1 MPYALLSIYAEELI
15 ELMAEEVLEAI
26 TIADMPHMKESDR
39 NKVRSR
45 YARVLDDAP
54 APDDDPT
61 EKEAVDPRTAHGQAV
76 AARFGISVDA
86 GIES

>member
-26 TIADMPHMKESDR
+26 TIADMPHMKEADR
-39 NKVRSR
+39 NKVRDR
-45 YARVLDDAP
+45 YARLLDADV
-54 APDDDPT
+54 PDDPLH
-61 EKEAVDPRTAHGQAV
+61 KEPVDPRTEHGQAV
-76 AARFGISVDA
+76 AARFGIAVDT